1 MARHNQLNRIK
12 KTQLD
17 ITRLSL
23 GTAPLGGLFASVKED
38 DSDALI
44 MTALDAGINYFDT
57 APLYG
62 HGRAERRLGRILKNT
77 DKPFVISTK
86 VGRVLNKTQVAE
98 NEMGDPA
105 KGLAWFADADLG
117 LEPVFDYSGDG
128 VKRSINESLERLGLD
143 HIDIALIHDAED
155 HVVQAINET
164 FPVLAELRSQGI
176 IKAIGIGMNLCAP
189 SVQIMR
195 ETDLD
200 VALIAGRYTL
210 LDQEAQNEL
219 FPLAMKM
226 NVSITIAGVYNSG
239 VLANPNPGSFF
250 NYLPAP
256 DEIISSARKIGAFLK
271 ERGVSLTAAALQFPL
286 RHPAVTTVLTGSRN
300 KTELLSNI
308 VDFDSQIS
316 ESIWGELEAAGLI
329 AQLKI

>member
-1 MARHNQLNRIK
+1 MSRHNQLNRLQ
-12 KTQLD
+12 KTDLD
-17 ITRLSL
+17 VTRLSL
-23 GTAPLGGLFASVKED
+23 GTAPLGGLFTSVKED

-44 MTALDAGINYFDT
+44 TAALDAGINYFDT

-62 HGRAERRLGRILKNT
+62 HGRAEKRLGRILKSAG
-77 DKPFVISTK
+77 KPFVISTK
-86 VGRVLNKTQVAE
+86 VGRVLNKTQQADI
-98 NEMGDPA
+98 G
-105 KGLAWFADADLG
+105 WFADADPE

-143 HIDIALIHDAED
+143 HIDIVLIHDADD
-155 HVVQAINET
+155 HVEQAINEA
-164 FPVLAELRSQGI
+164 FPVLAELRSQGV
-176 IKAIGIGMNLCAP
+176 IKAIGIGMNLCAQ
-189 SVQIMR
+189 SIQIMR
-195 ETDLD
+195 ETDLN

-210 LDQEAQNEL
+210 LDQEAQDEL

-250 NYLPAP
+250 NYLPAS
-256 DEIISSARKIGAFLK
+256 DEIIGRARKIGAFLK
-271 ERGVSLTAAALQFPL
+271 ERSVSLTAAALQFPL

-308 VDFDSQIS
+308 VDFDSQIP
-316 ESIWGELEAAGLI
+316 ESIWEELEAAGLI
-329 AQLKI
+329 PQLKI

>member
-1 MARHNQLNRIK
+1 MMRHNQLNRIK

-23 GTAPLGGLFASVKED
+23 GTAPLGGLFTSVKED

-44 MTALDAGINYFDT
+44 TTALDAGINYFDT

-62 HGRAERRLGRILKNT
+62 HGRAEKRLGRILKGAG
-77 DKPFVISTK
+77 KSFVISTK
-86 VGRVLNKTQVAE
+86 VGRVLNKTRQADI
-98 NEMGDPA
+98 G
-105 KGLAWFADADLG
+105 WFADADPE

-143 HIDIALIHDAED
+143 HIDIVLIHDADD
-155 HVVQAINET
+155 HVEQAISET
-164 FPVLAELRSQGI
+164 FPVLAELRSQGV

-189 SVQIMR
+189 SIQIMR
-195 ETDLD
+195 ETDLN

-210 LDQEAQNEL
+210 LDQEAQDEL

-250 NYLPAP
+250 NYLPAS
-256 DEIISSARKIGAFLK
+256 DEIISRARKIGAFLK
-271 ERGVSLTAAALQFPL
+271 ERSVSLTAAALQFPL
-286 RHPAVTTVLTGSRN
+286 RHLAVTTVLTGVRN

-308 VDFDSQIS
+308 VDFDSQIP
-316 ESIWGELEAAGLI
+316 ESIWEELEAAGLI